1 MSNDDQS
8 IVLDFIRAEAA
19 FYLEHAKQ
27 ARALEEVAK
36 NTNDITLKCEKL
48 VELEERARK
57 LAPPSGEMLAYL
69 ASEIETYDEVIR
81 KHNLASKPN
90 APLHSIVRDIRDEYA
105 RHEEDMANSMTPEK
119 VRAREATDAEIRALE
134 ALLENESTKEL
145 MDDMQFSIIRSNVNL
160 PFHSR
165 MKVHD
170 KTHNT
175 IAAHA
180 AYITFNAKFA
190 VDKHRAELTS
200 YNTKYARVHMFK
212 DAAALAKL
220 DRNANPAIF
229 AAAHA
234 HLAAAIR
241 AVNSP
246 AECPICMAADVDCA
260 TRCKHVFHRR
270 CIAKWLDGGNHTCP
284 LCRAE
289 IAEQG
294 LTDRV

>member
-8 IVLDFIRAEAA
+8 IVLDFIRAEKV
-19 FYLEHAKQ
+19 FYTDHAKQ

-36 NTNDITLKCEKL
+36 NTNEITLKCEKL
-48 VELEERARK
+48 VELEKRARK

-170 KTHNT
+170 KTHQT

-180 AYITFNAKFA
+180 AYTTFNTKFA
-190 VDKHRAELTS
+190 VDTHRAELAA
-200 YNTKYARVHMFK
+200 YNAKYDLVHMFK

-220 DRNANPAIF
+220 DRTANPAVF

-241 AVNSP
+241 AVNFP
-246 AECPICMAADVDCA
+246 AECPICMAADPDCA
-260 TRCKHVFHRR
+260 TRCKHVFHRH

-294 LTDRV
+294 LTDRI

>member
-36 NTNDITLKCEKL
+36 NTNEITLKCEKL
-48 VELEERARK
+48 VELEELAKK

-69 ASEIETYDEVIR
+69 ASEIESYDEVIK

-165 MKVHD
+165 MKIFD

-175 IAAHA
+175 I
-180 AYITFNAKFA
+180 
-190 VDKHRAELTS
+190 
-200 YNTKYARVHMFK
+200 
-212 DAAALAKL
+212 
-220 DRNANPAIF
+220 
-229 AAAHA
+229 AAHA

-289 IAEQG
+289 IAEHE
-294 LTDRV
+294 LTDRI

>member
-36 NTNDITLKCEKL
+36 NTNEITLKCEKL
-48 VELEERARK
+48 VELEELAKK

-69 ASEIETYDEVIR
+69 ASEIESYDEVIK

-105 RHEEDMANSMTPEK
+105 RHEEDIANSMTPEK
-119 VRAREATDAEIRALE
+119 VRAREEIDAEIRELE
-134 ALLENESTKEL
+134 AFINKENIQEF
-145 MDDMQFSIIRSNVNL
+145 MDDLRFSIVRSNVNL

-170 KTHNT
+170 KPHKT

-190 VDKHRAELTS
+190 VDKHRAELNT
-200 YNTKYARVHMFK
+200 YNAKYALVHTLK

-260 TRCKHVFHRR
+260 TRCKHVFHRA

-289 IAEQG
+289 IAEHE